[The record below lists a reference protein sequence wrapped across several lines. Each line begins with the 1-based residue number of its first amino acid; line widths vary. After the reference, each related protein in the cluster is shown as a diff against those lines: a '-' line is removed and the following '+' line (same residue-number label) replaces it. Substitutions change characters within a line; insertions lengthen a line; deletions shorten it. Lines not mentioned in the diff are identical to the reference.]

1 MKVHYINILLFAFP
15 LNILVSCPKN
25 SYITSYTQDNKSTRT
40 HRLLCECDLYMPNY
54 NNDPEMQKVMENYNR
69 YTSERFKEYDKRM
82 IKSRQKCKEQCDK
95 DIQKILLKDKNE
107 KELLQHFS
115 ALETNI
121 NTKDIPTCV
130 CKKSMADKMEKTCL
144 KCTQN
149 LGGIV
154 TPSSVVLGGIAE
166 LAISVWK
173 PKAIAAAIEA
183 AIAEGAVKGLAKV
196 EAMGFAKFIEGMESA
211 FCIKDLNIN
220 LLKSVFFKQSS
231 NNFYNLAEFIHGK
244 CPTITSVLSN
254 NPNYTICNIS
264 DILRLGTNAGQPCV
278 SPKYIIAGKV
288 NEILSGVKTDAALK
302 ASDIIA
308 EKTAAIEAAK
318 KGAIDAASTQL
329 YTTIGYSILSIL
341 IIVLIMMIIYL
352 ILRYRRKKKMKK
364 KLQYIKLLTE

>member
-69 YTSERFKEYDKRM
+69 YTSERFKEYDERM

-173 PKAIAAAIEA
+173 PKAIADAIEA
-183 AIAEGAVKGLAKV
+183 AKQAGIAKGLASG
-196 EAMGFAKFIEGMESA
+196 ESMGLPKFIEV
-211 FCIKDLNIN
+211 IKSTFFMDKVNVE
-220 LLKSVFFKQSS
+220 LLKSVFFEQ
-231 NNFYNLAEFIHGK
+231 NYDNFFNTATFIHGEYQK
-244 CPTITSVLSN
+244 TSYVLYN
-254 NPNYTICNIS
+254 NTNYPICKIS
-264 DILRLGTNAGQPCV
+264 DILGLGTNAGEPCV
-278 SPKYIIAGKV
+278 SQKYIIAGKV
-288 NEILSGVKTDAALK
+288 NEILSDVKKAAARK
-302 ASDIIA
+302 II
-308 EKTAAIEAAK
+308 EVTTKETAAIEAAK

-329 YTTIGYSILSIL
+329 YTTIGYS
-341 IIVLIMMIIYL
+341 
-352 ILRYRRKKKMKK
+352 
-364 KLQYIKLLTE
+364 